1 MLNIENNIK
10 PYLMNILKHTSVL
23 LIAILFLNGTLFGQ
37 ESQRQRLERH
47 VYTLAADS
55 LNGRKAGSPD
65 AARARAYIS
74 RQWSEMGLNPFWK
87 NDSLAQTLDY
97 EMPFDLYDEGKYK
110 YCNLVAFIEGNDPVL
125 KDEYIVIGGH
135 YDHLGVKDGNV
146 YNGADDNA
154 SGTACVTEVARQ
166 LLARQSELKR
176 SVVICAFDAEEIGL
190 YGSQSLVVSMRK
202 EGLLDKVK
210 LMMSIDMVGWL
221 KAGKALTMEGSGTLA
236 DPNLLLEARTPDV
249 NIPIR
254 KKKFENSIFTAT
266 DTGPFATQGIATLAV
281 TTGLKSPY
289 HKPGD
294 DPELIDYEG
303 LDYIT
308 DYLAAFVLRASQQ
321 PGNLASGKVAHKH
334 RQVQRKF
341 MVGPVIGAN
350 RGYINLVDAAATPKD
365 LIGWTGGLQMQYN
378 FSDSWALHSKVLY
391 SYSRNR
397 MPFADDAYG
406 EGYRL
411 RQESVMVPLTLQL
424 GVYSPTFSAYLRAGG
439 YFNYLLHMGSYYTGD
454 NEPISI
460 PTFQAPSPYRGG
472 FTWGWGIRI
481 GHMSFDMDSYYQYG
495 DLFNTSVNL
504 PKAHGSGLAV
514 TLGYY
519 F

>member
-1 MLNIENNIK
+1 MK
-10 PYLMNILKHTSVL
+10 RSL
-23 LIAILFLNGTLFGQ
+23 LLLALTTCLLLSPASAQDT
-37 ESQRQRLERH
+37 QRARLEKH

-55 LNGRKAGSPD
+55 LNGRQAGSPD

-74 RQWSEMGLNPFWK
+74 RQWREMGLKPAFGDN
-87 NDSLAQTLDY
+87 Y
-97 EMPFDLYDEGKYK
+97 EMTFELHGQANYA
-110 YCNLVAFIEGNDPVL
+110 NLVAFIEGNDPVL
-125 KDEYIVIGGH
+125 KEEYIVIGGH
-135 YDHLGVKDGNV
+135 YDHLGVKNGEV

-166 LLARQSELKR
+166 LLAHRKELKR
-176 SVVICAFDAEEIGL
+176 SVVICAFDAEEMGL
-190 YGSQSLVVSMRK
+190 HGSQALVTHMRNK
-202 EGLLDKVK
+202 GLLDKVK

-236 DPNLLLEARTPDV
+236 DPNLLLDDT

-254 KKKFENSIFTAT
+254 KKKFETSILTAT

-303 LDYIT
+303 LDRIT
-308 DYLAAFVLRASQQ
+308 DYLAAFLLRASQQ

-334 RQVQRKF
+334 RPVQRKF
-341 MVGPVIGAN
+341 MVGPTFGAN
-350 RGYINLVDAAATPKD
+350 RGYITLVDAAVTPKD

-391 SYSRNR
+391 SYTRNR

-406 EGYRL
+406 EGYRI
-411 RQESVMVPLTLQL
+411 RQESVMVPLALQL
-424 GVYSPTFSAYLRAGG
+424 GIYSPTFSAYLRAGG
-439 YFNYLLHMGSYYTGD
+439 YFNYLLHMDTYYTGD
-454 NEPISI
+454 NESI
-460 PTFQAPSPYRGG
+460 RVPTFQAPSPYRGG
-472 FTWGWGIRI
+472 IIWGWGLRL
-481 GHMSFDMDSYYQYG
+481 GHMSFDMDTYYQIG
-495 DLFNTSVNL
+495 DLFSTSAGL
-504 PKAHGSGLAV
+504 PKALGSGLTV